1 MTESSTSSTGEI
13 VPGTYRLDPSKSRV
27 RYSGKHMFGMG
38 TVHATF
44 TVEGGELRVC
54 EPLATSSVIVT
65 VDAASFSSNSARRD
79 KDVRS
84 ASLLDVAT
92 YPAIT
97 FASERLHQNGNT
109 LLVTGTVTAHGH
121 SVGVDV
127 LIDHLTH
134 EGTGIRLHG
143 RAEHL
148 DRTAFGITGS
158 RGMVGRYLDLDL
170 DAFANHRPRQRV
182 ENRPGSATRINV
194 RRDHPTNPT
203 GETPWRLP
211 FTS

>member
-1 MTESSTSSTGEI
+1 MTESSTSSTGPI
-13 VPGTYRLDPSKSRV
+13 VLGTYRLDPSKSRV

-92 YPAIT
+92 
-97 FASERLHQNGNT
+97 
-109 LLVTGTVTAHGH
+109 
-121 SVGVDV
+121 
-127 LIDHLTH
+127 
-134 EGTGIRLHG
+134 
-143 RAEHL
+143 
-148 DRTAFGITGS
+148 
-158 RGMVGRYLDLDL
+158 
-170 DAFANHRPRQRV
+170 
-182 ENRPGSATRINV
+182 
-194 RRDHPTNPT
+194 
-203 GETPWRLP
+203 
-211 FTS
+211 